1 MKGGV
6 GGGSDNRIPR
16 GGSGPSDRA
25 GGDRAPESG
34 LAGVALFPS
43 DNGGLAAKSAPMHA
57 DILPNAYAARGPA
70 IPFVAGSTM
79 AGMAS
84 RMGVGAG
91 MDAGMGATAGG
102 GPGNVGLGLANPT
115 PFFNPLQQSQ
125 LAPLPG
131 QQISALSGNAY
142 PVGMPNPSNLTQLLA
157 SPNHGHGLDGAGLDS
172 AAAASSDPTYV
183 SPFPSAAAAGSG
195 SLGDNMRMLAMLEQ
209 QQLMHQQQ
217 QLQLHQQRQLAL
229 LQSQLLMGAAGGT
242 SSSHLPPLRG
252 RLPATDYGVATLA
265 QNHGANPAALSS
277 LMQGP
282 ADMGALMSA
291 RGTGDRPSSLEL
303 TSDEAD
309 WEENFRA
316 LVEFK
321 RERGHSNVPLR
332 HTLGH
337 WVRAVRL
344 DYKLFVAGKLHGG
357 VNPGSLLTPE
367 RIARLQGIDF
377 LWKTTGR
384 TGTENLWMMRFT
396 QLSEFNKANGH
407 SSVPQKYE
415 KIPQLGIW

>member
-217 QLQLHQQRQLAL
+217 QLHQQRQLAL

-252 RLPATDYGVATLA
+252 RLPATDY
-265 QNHGANPAALSS
+265 
-277 LMQGP
+277 
-282 ADMGALMSA
+282 
-291 RGTGDRPSSLEL
+291 E
-303 TSDEAD
+303 
-309 WEENFRA
+309 W
-316 LVEFK
+316 
-321 RERGHSNVPLR
+321 
-332 HTLGH
+332 
-337 WVRAVRL
+337 
-344 DYKLFVAGKLHGG
+344 
-357 VNPGSLLTPE
+357 
-367 RIARLQGIDF
+367 
-377 LWKTTGR
+377 
-384 TGTENLWMMRFT
+384 
-396 QLSEFNKANGH
+396 QL
-407 SSVPQKYE
+407 
-415 KIPQLGIW
+415 